1 MKNLKTNLSQ
11 QVEQILRSRIMLLE
25 LQEGEHLKE
34 SNLAEEFNISRGPIR
49 EAIIKLEQQGLV
61 STSSNGRSIVSK
73 FDMDYV
79 KNLYEVRIL
88 IEKYAIRSLREELV
102 EGEQQELKEQIL
114 KMTENIGDNELYHEA
129 DLNFHFQIVKMTK
142 NITLIN
148 SWLSMKELFATLIQV
163 TTKASNVRS
172 QEILH
177 EHQKIYDAIYHHEYE
192 KASQYL
198 ETHLKDAAQY
208 YCEAV
213 FRLRNLEVQNGK

>member
-25 LQEGEHLKE
+25 LKEGEHLKE

-61 STSSNGRSIVSK
+61 STSSNGRSSVSK
-73 FDMDYV
+73 FDIDYI

-88 IEKYAIRSLREELV
+88 LEKYAIQSLNVDLV
-102 EGEQQELKEQIL
+102 MAEQQELKEFIS
-114 KMTENIGDNELYHEA
+114 KMTQNIGDNKLYHEA
-129 DLNFHFQIVKMTK
+129 DLNFHFQIVKMTQ

-148 SWLSMKELFATLIQV
+148 SWLGMKELFATLIQV
-163 TTKASNVRS
+163 TTKASTVRS
-172 QEILH
+172 QEILF
-177 EHQKIYDAIYHHEYE
+177 EHQKIYDSICNEEYE
-192 KASQYL
+192 EASNFL
-198 ETHLKDAAQY
+198 EEHLKGAAEY

-213 FRLRNLEVQNGK
+213 FRLQNLEVQNGK